1 MAMPIGYNARNVIV
15 RWRVSLLA
23 VGGIAL
29 VVAVLI
35 VLVAMST
42 GFRETLAATGTPGN
56 AILTQRGS
64 NGELTSGLSIEEI
77 EDLSVDARVAR
88 TPDGRPL
95 ASPEMVVVA
104 NMERRVDGKPT
115 NVLVRGVTPMAFE
128 VRRSVRLVEGRWFE
142 PGRTE
147 IVVGRRIRERIA
159 GLEPGSVV
167 SLQRRQWRV
176 VGIFEA
182 EGSGF
187 ESEIW
192 GDAYV
197 TRPAFNRAQGFQSLT
212 VRVADPRSIDAWNAD
227 LEKSPYLRAA
237 VKDERQFYADQAG
250 PLATLLLF
258 LAGFVSIVMG
268 VGAAFGAMNTM
279 NGIIATRTREVGT
292 LRALGFPRTS
302 ILVSFLIEAAMLSL
316 AGGVL
321 GVLFALPFNGLES
334 AVGNQFSELAFSFRI
349 TQRSI
354 GIGLVVAVSMG
365 VFGGLLPAW
374 RASRIP
380 ITAALRDV

>member
-1 MAMPIGYNARNVIV
+1 MAMLLSYNVRNVVV
-15 RWRVSLLA
+15 RWRVSSLA

-42 GFRETLAATGTPGN
+42 GFRETLAATGSLDN

-64 NGELTSGLSIEEI
+64 ASELTSGLSLTEI
-77 EDLSVDARVAR
+77 AFLTVDPHVAR
-88 TPDGRPL
+88 RADGTPL

-115 NVLVRGVTPMAFE
+115 NVLVRGITPMAFE
-128 VRRSVRLVEGRWFE
+128 VRRDVRLVEGRWFE
-142 PGRTE
+142 GGKTE
-147 IVVGRRIRERIA
+147 IVVGKRIRERVA
-159 GLEPGSVV
+159 GLEPGSVI

-176 VGIFEA
+176 VGVFEA

-192 GDAYV
+192 GDADV
-197 TRPAFNRAQGFQSLT
+197 MRPAFNRAQGYQSLT
-212 VRVADPRSIDAWNAD
+212 VRVRDPLAIEGWATD
-227 LEKSPYLRAA
+227 LEKSPFLRATA
-237 VKDERQFYADQAG
+237 KNERQYYADQAG

-258 LAGFVSIVMG
+258 LAGFVSTVMG

-292 LRALGFPRTS
+292 LRALGFPRLR
-302 ILVSFLIEAAMLSL
+302 ILFAFLAEATMLAF

-321 GVLFALPFNGLES
+321 GVLIALPFDGLES
-334 AVGNQFSELAFSFRI
+334 AVGNQFSELAFSFRVTADAI
-349 TQRSI
+349 VT
-354 GIGLVVAVSMG
+354 GLVVAVSMG

-380 ITAALRDV
+380 ITAALRDA

>member
-1 MAMPIGYNARNVIV
+1 MAMPLSYNVRNVLV

-128 VRRSVRLVEGRWFE
+128 VRRSVRLIEGRWFE

-176 VGIFEA
+176 VGVFEA

-212 VRVADPRSIDAWNAD
+212 VRVADPRSIDTWNAD

-302 ILVSFLIEAAMLSL
+302 ILVSFLVEAAMLSL

-321 GVLFALPFNGLES
+321 GVLVALPFDGLES

-349 TQRSI
+349 TQRSVV
-354 GIGLVVAVSMG
+354 IGLVVAVSMG